1 MEGWARP
8 SSLNSMHIYGCCCRE
23 SFDSKPSL
31 TSHVFIN
38 GSLRDEWLT
47 QLVDELVDND
57 SYEYLKHLTDVYRL
71 HMFDAIMQYR
81 AIFFDAPATAVR
93 GHATRMSAGYSHTYW
108 LVAQMSMSPTAS

>member
-1 MEGWARP
+1 
-8 SSLNSMHIYGCCCRE
+8 MHIYGCHRE
-23 SFDSKPSL
+23 NSDSKPPSI
-31 TSHVFIN
+31 FIH
-38 GSLRDEWLT
+38 GYLRDQWLT

-93 GHATRMSAGYSHTYW
+93 FHATFLLGWDTRIRIR
-108 LVAQMSMSPTAS
+108 L